1 MMNGHKQ
8 NMISMEQ
15 ELILQRQ
22 RLRGDTMKSTTT
34 EKKRPVFNLELV
46 HSAGSI
52 TSTLSLG

>member
-34 EKKRPVFNLELV
+34 EKKDLF
-46 HSAGSI
+46 SI
-52 TSTLSLG
+52 